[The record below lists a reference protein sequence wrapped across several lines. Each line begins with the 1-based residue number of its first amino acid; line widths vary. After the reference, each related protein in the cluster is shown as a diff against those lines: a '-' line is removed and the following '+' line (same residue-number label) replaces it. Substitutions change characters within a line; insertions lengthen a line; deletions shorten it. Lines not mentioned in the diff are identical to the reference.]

1 MLGPRHIVIA
11 CGLLLA
17 CLAHAGCAESVD
29 TRLGID
35 HPFSVYGMINPKA
48 DTHAVRV
55 FEIHS
60 DITLVRPE
68 PIDAVVTTTL
78 LQTGV
83 KQTWRDSVI
92 QLADG
97 DYRHVF
103 WAPFTAR
110 AGETYRL
117 EVSRSDGATTSA
129 VATVPPPVT
138 LEVIEPD
145 TTVGGAIAPVFVR
158 GNPPALPRIDVEY
171 IVVGFREG
179 GSDPIFKPA
188 LFDYAEK
195 ASPREGGWEIEINL
209 ANDYLEIFRAFD
221 QDNNV
226 TAAIIDLRAI
236 NVTVHVGDSTW
247 VSPTGTFDPEALVEP
262 GTFSNVKNGFGF
274 FGSGYK
280 EAITF
285 RPSIALLRKAGFHIP
300 GDE

>member
-1 MLGPRHIVIA
+1 MLGRRHFVIA
-11 CGLLLA
+11 GGLLLA
-17 CLAHAGCAESVD
+17 CMVLVGCAESVD

-35 HPFSVYGMINPKA
+35 HPFSVYGMINPNA

-60 DITLVRPE
+60 DITLVRPG

-103 WAPFTAR
+103 WATFAAR
-110 AGETYRL
+110 EGETYRL
-117 EVSRSDGATTSA
+117 EITRSDGATTSA
-129 VATVPPPVT
+129 VVTVPPPIT
-138 LEVIEPD
+138 LEVSDQTRSSVE
-145 TTVGGAIAPVFVR
+145 AIVPVFIN

-188 LFDYAEK
+188 LFNYAEK
-195 ASPREGGWEIEINL
+195 ARRWQGRWEIEIHL
-209 ANDYLEIFRAFD
+209 GNDYLEIFRAFD
-221 QDNNV
+221 RDNNV

-236 NVTVHVGDSTW
+236 NVTVHVGDSSW
-247 VSPTGTFDPEALVEP
+247 VSRTGAFDPEALVEP
-262 GTFSNVKNGFGF
+262 GTFTNVQNGFGF
-274 FGSGYK
+274 FGSGYT
-280 EAITF
+280 ESITF